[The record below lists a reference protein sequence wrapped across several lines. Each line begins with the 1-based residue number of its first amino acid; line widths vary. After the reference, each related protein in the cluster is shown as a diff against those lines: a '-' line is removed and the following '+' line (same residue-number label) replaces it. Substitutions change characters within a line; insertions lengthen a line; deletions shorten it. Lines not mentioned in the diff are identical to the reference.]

1 MATRVANA
9 LINYNPRYTYI
20 FRYGQRNGLIYTIS
34 RPMSVTAKMGGK
46 PSHHHLPVYTLK
58 NIKIQC
64 RATVIHQ
71 SQKEKKKKD
80 ERDEKPV
87 DG

>member
-1 MATRVANA
+1 
-9 LINYNPRYTYI
+9 
-20 FRYGQRNGLIYTIS
+20 
-34 RPMSVTAKMGGK
+34 MSVTAKMGGK

-64 RATVIHQ
+64 RATVIRQ
-71 SQKEKKKKD
+71 SQKEKKKKS